1 MDKQELKPCPFCGGM
16 PFIYYYSG
24 LNFELAE
31 VVCKE
36 CWCRTKRKEEDK
48 AIEEWNRRVNNG

>member
-16 PFIYYYSG
+16 PFIYYSG
-24 LNFELAE
+24 LNFKLAE

-36 CWCRTKRKEEDK
+36 CWCRTKRKEADK
-48 AIEEWNRRVNNG
+48 AIEAWNRRVSNG